1 MTNPST
7 QLLRERPVGHV
18 VPWTLA
24 ALGILAA
31 MIGLWIA
38 VAPEGGT
45 LTFINQTW
53 RWDEIPDL
61 WAPTLLLAG
70 GGTAAL
76 AMIVA
81 AVRDWSSRA
90 GRSIGVLE
98 GVIALAGLAAVV
110 LGIFVIL

>member
-1 MTNPST
+1 MTNQST
-7 QLLRERPVGHV
+7 QFIHERPVGHV
-18 VPWTLA
+18 LPWTLA
-24 ALGILAA
+24 GLGFLAA
-31 MIGLWIA
+31 MIGLWVA

-53 RWDEIPDL
+53 RWDEIPEF

-76 AMIVA
+76 AMAVV
-81 AVRDWSSRA
+81 AVRDWSYRSH
-90 GRSIGVLE
+90 RSIGVLE
-98 GVIALAGLAAVV
+98 GVLALAGLAAVV